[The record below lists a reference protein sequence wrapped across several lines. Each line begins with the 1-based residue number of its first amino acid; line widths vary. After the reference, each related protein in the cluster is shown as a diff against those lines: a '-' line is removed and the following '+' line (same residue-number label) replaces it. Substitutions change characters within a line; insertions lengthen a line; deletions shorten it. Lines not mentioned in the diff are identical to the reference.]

1 MRLTRVLAATTMA
14 ILLCSRLSA
23 AQPALIATG
32 QLSGSGT
39 DHAGQTHKP
48 LENGVPGDLF
58 GGIGSG
64 LAHAGG
70 DRFVALP
77 DRGPNAVTFNDCVD
91 STVSYINRFHELRLR
106 LKPSSGPGLPFE
118 LTPFLDTTK
127 LLSSSTPLTYGDGT
141 LCPTGTSPGPLP
153 DGPPSLNNRNTFYF
167 SGRSDNFDKNKD
179 SLNSGWIPNP
189 YASRMTETAFSSP
202 TN

>member
-1 MRLTRVLAATTMA
+1 MKLTHVFAMTTMA
-14 ILLCSRLSA
+14 LLCPHLSS

-32 QLSGSGT
+32 QLSGSGG
-39 DHAGQTHKP
+39 DHSGQTHKP
-48 LENGVPGDLF
+48 LENGAPGDLF

-77 DRGPNAVTFNDCVD
+77 DRGPNAVTFDDCVD

-106 LKPSSGPGLPFE
+106 LKARSGPGLPFA

-153 DGPPSLNNRNTFYF
+153 D
-167 SGRSDNFDKNKD
+167 
-179 SLNSGWIPNP
+179 
-189 YASRMTETAFSSP
+189 
-202 TN
+202 